1 MVYGVGNEAR
11 LVGGNVITEELEGR
25 GWGREVVDL
34 G

>member
-11 LVGGNVITEELEGR
+11 LVGGNVFTEELERG
-25 GWGREVVDL
+25 GWGREMVDL